1 MSHGSRQVNK
11 KRKAPTESAADEIT
25 KRSRTEDAPLS
36 IAAEFSDID
45 MSQSTQPVS
54 QDEAQ
59 PTQLI
64 PHDGSQPSLSIS
76 HDGSLTMKEL
86 SISEPASS
94 SSQQVEPNAVNGDTP
109 HKITDRSSAE
119 SASVAASDKALSTAE
134 EPPRPVAAAD
144 TVKSLNAIAS
154 ERKSRDACCV
164 NCAMYYLLYP

>member
-11 KRKAPTESAADEIT
+11 KRKAPTGSAADEIT

-36 IAAEFSDID
+36 TAAEFSDID
-45 MSQSTQPVS
+45 MSQSTQPVP

-64 PHDGSQPSLSIS
+64 PHDGSQPPLSIS
-76 HDGSLTMKEL
+76 PDGSLTMKEL

-109 HKITDRSSAE
+109 YKITDRSSAE
-119 SASVAASDKALSTAE
+119 SASVT
-134 EPPRPVAAAD
+134 VAAD

-154 ERKSRDACCV
+154 ESKSRDACCV